1 MSMPDDQTVNK
12 DHTLK
17 DANDNSGIVPDDA
30 LQKINPAAA
39 ERVTEDHDPH
49 NVAKDKKEYDSPLMK
64 DDK

>member
-17 DANDNSGIVPDDA
+17 DANDNNGIVPDDA

-39 ERVTEDHDPH
+39 ERVT
-49 NVAKDKKEYDSPLMK
+49 
-64 DDK
+64 